1 MDSVSLVQ
9 QVPVVGDY
17 DVVVCGG
24 GPAGFVAAVAA
35 ARGGARVALVERFG
49 FLGGMA
55 TAALVAP
62 ISVFSY
68 HGQRVIG
75 GIPWEFVKR
84 LADMGGALVEQPLNN
99 VAFDPELYKL
109 LAQRMVLESGVALY
123 TNTVMTGCQ
132 IAGGRV
138 SAVLLVNKGGAQA
151 LTARAFVD
159 ATGDADLAFKAG
171 IPMQPQAN
179 ECQPGSL
186 IFALDGVD
194 TDRLPSMHH
203 NRQGVNCH
211 DLKARER
218 LLKGSEAVPEFG
230 GPWFC
235 TLLRRG
241 RVLVN
246 MTRRGVNALDCRD
259 TARAEC
265 AMREDVFRLAALLR
279 ERVPEFRDSYVVQV
293 APAIGIRES
302 RRILGLHTI
311 TAEEYLSAE
320 PYPDWVSRSC
330 HPIDVH
336 RAGGARQDVRFL
348 EKAAYIPY
356 RAMVAP
362 GFHNLV
368 TAGRCISADRRAFA
382 SIRVQAPAMGT
393 GQAAGVAAA
402 LAARE
407 GLRVDEMDGV
417 RLHELLSAQGACPEA

>member
-1 MDSVSLVQ
+1 MHSIPLTQ
-9 QVPVVGDY
+9 QIPVAGDY

-35 ARGGARVALVERFG
+35 ARAGVRVALVERFG

-68 HGQRVIG
+68 NGRRVIG
-75 GIPWEFVKR
+75 GIPWEFVER
-84 LADMGGALVEQPLNN
+84 LADLGGALVEQPLNN

-109 LAQRMVLESGVALY
+109 LAQRMVLEAGVTLY
-123 TNTVMTGCQ
+123 TNTVLTGCQ
-132 IAGGRV
+132 KADGRV
-138 SAVLLVNKGGAQA
+138 SAVFLYNKGGAQA
-151 LTARAFVD
+151 LTARVYVD
-159 ATGDADLAFKAG
+159 ATGDADLAQMAG
-171 IPMQPQAN
+171 MPMQPQAD

-194 TDRLPSMHH
+194 TDHLPSMHH

-211 DLKARER
+211 DLAAREA
-218 LLKGSEAVPEFG
+218 LLSMGEAAPEFG

-235 TLLRRG
+235 TLLRKG

-246 MTRRGVNALDCRD
+246 MTRARVNALDCRD

-265 AMREDVFRLAALLR
+265 AMREDAFRLADLLR
-279 ERVPEFRDSYVVQV
+279 ARLPAFQDSYVSQV

-311 TAEEYLSAE
+311 TCEEYLSAQ
-320 PYPDWVSRSC
+320 PYPDWVTRSC

-336 RAGGARQDVRFL
+336 RAGGVRQDVRFL

-356 RAMVAP
+356 RAMVARDFP
-362 GFHNLV
+362 NLIV
-368 TAGRCISADRRAFA
+368 AGRCISADRRAFA
-382 SIRVQAPAMGT
+382 SIRVQAPVMGT
-393 GQAAGVAAA
+393 GQAAGTAAA
-402 LAARE
+402 LAVSE
-407 GLRVDEMDGV
+407 GLRVDKLDGA
-417 RLHELLSAQGACPEA
+417 RLHQLLSAQGACQD